1 MNLCRHDIA
10 DKRQKILFQQCGIA
24 AAGRPVPPGSEERD
38 ELVRESGEKVIGRR
52 RNRIRTDSR
61 LAQMAYVLLVQRATV
76 QPADDTARHIL
87 ERQPREAR
95 NASMLTALTK
105 PNLDPA
111 AGAFIRAWLVKKH
124 VAMLMDFLNALEIKN
139 DNGVVEDLPGAVDD
153 AKLKAAV
160 ELLLG
165 KYPHE
170 TVAVYLNAFNDMNAA
185 GWANLKALLENDAR
199 LQLGNHA

>member
-1 MNLCRHDIA
+1 MLKSHELLGFMSPALANDILTFIFED
-10 DKRQKILFQQCGIA
+10 DKPAYKA
-24 AAGRPVPPGSEERD
+24 ALNAVAEAKRVRPVF
-38 ELVRESGEKVIGRR
+38 
-52 RNRIRTDSR
+52 
-61 LAQMAYVLLVQRATV
+61 
-76 QPADDTARHIL
+76 L

-124 VAMLMDFLNALEIKN
+124 VAMLVDFLNALEIKN
-139 DNGVVEDLPGAVDD
+139 ENGVVEDLPATVDD
-153 AKLKAAV
+153 AKLKSAV

-185 GWANLKALLENDAR
+185 GWANLKALLESDPR